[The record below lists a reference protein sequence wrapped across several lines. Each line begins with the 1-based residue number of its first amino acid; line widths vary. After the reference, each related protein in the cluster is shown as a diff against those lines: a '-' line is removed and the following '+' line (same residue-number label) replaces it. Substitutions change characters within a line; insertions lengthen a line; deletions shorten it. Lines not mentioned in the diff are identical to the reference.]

1 MSGLLSTAFG
11 WRFVRL
17 SRNVVWLVMR
27 EVLWLVA
34 IGVVV
39 GLPAAFGLTR
49 LLSSQLYDIQP
60 NDHGDHRTFHAAN
73 RGGCGPAGP
82 PCYPRRSGL
91 RHSVGV
97 DHRG

>member
-60 NDHGDHRTFHAAN
+60 NDPATIVLSTLLIAAVAVLS
-73 RGGCGPAGP
+73 GYLPA
-82 PCYPRRSGL
+82 RRAT
-91 RHSVGV
+91 RV
-97 DHRG
+97 DPVSAIRWE